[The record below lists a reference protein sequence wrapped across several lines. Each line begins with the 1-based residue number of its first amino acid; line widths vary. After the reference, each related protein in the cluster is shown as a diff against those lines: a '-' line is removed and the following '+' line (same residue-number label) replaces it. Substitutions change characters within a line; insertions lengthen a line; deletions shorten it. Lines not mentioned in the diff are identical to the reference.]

1 MGGYV
6 GWKVSASSQ
15 MDREEEERRRNS
27 LSITGYTEVYTKTE
41 VINSG

>member
-27 LSITGYTEVYTKTE
+27 ITGYTEVYTKTE
-41 VINSG
+41 GINSG